1 MEQQDFF
8 ITTMG
13 DPLDTSDLIVTED
26 TLNNNIRL
34 SDFGKGVRKVSFY
47 ALTYGDSE
55 GFNEPFWEYDP
66 KNRRIEGSLPLDY
79 AKATTYIDKDAQK
92 LVCEVMFEL
101 FDKVSGWVKDF
112 DFEGLKKAML
122 DAVENNPTF
131 AQKTRFRVYSD
142 IGLVTG
148 DIPEFPG
155 FMDLSKYGKGV
166 QKLFFEVAF
175 FKRPETFFP
184 NPLRFDEN
192 KRGLYISIISGMD
205 INQFSS
211 KLDKAIEKLKPRVQD
226 FDFDSFKSD
235 ILHFTE
241 SLKEAA

>member
-13 DPLDTSDLIVTED
+13 APLDTSDLIVTED

-34 SDFGKGVRKVSFY
+34 SDFGKGV
-47 ALTYGDSE
+47 
-55 GFNEPFWEYDP
+55 
-66 KNRRIEGSLPLDY
+66 
-79 AKATTYIDKDAQK
+79 
-92 LVCEVMFEL
+92 
-101 FDKVSGWVKDF
+101 
-112 DFEGLKKAML
+112 
-122 DAVENNPTF
+122 
-131 AQKTRFRVYSD
+131 
-142 IGLVTG
+142 
-148 DIPEFPG
+148 
-155 FMDLSKYGKGV
+155 

-184 NPLRFDEN
+184 NPSRFDEN

-211 KLDKAIEKLKPRVQD
+211 KLDKTIEKLRPRVQD
-226 FDFDSFKSD
+226 FDFDLFKSD